1 MFDKLI
7 ELITNWIEQILPV
20 FIVRQYEMAVVL
32 RNGKYKKTYHP
43 GIYYKIPFFDEVI
56 AQHVVVT
63 TLSLPPQS
71 LYTKDKQNIVVKGL
85 VKYRIADVKTFL
97 LEVYDAQ
104 DAISDMTQSIIKNIV
119 MDKTLDECVDSEI
132 DNTLSKKARV
142 EAKKWGVD
150 IQQVTLTDLAP
161 IRSFRIINDT
171 VINKLD

>member
-7 ELITNWIEQILPV
+7 EVLSDWTEQILPV
-20 FIVRQYEMAVVL
+20 FIIRDYEMGVL
-32 RNGKYKKTYHP
+32 LRMGKYNKLLNP
-43 GIYYKIPFFDEVI
+43 GLHFKIPFLDEVI
-56 AQHVVVT
+56 SQHVVVT
-63 TLSLPPQS
+63 TLSLAPQS

-85 VKYRIADVKTFL
+85 VKYRISDVQTFL

-119 MDKTLDECVDSEI
+119 MDKTLEECVDIEI
-132 DNTLSKKARV
+132 DNTLTKKARV
-142 EAKKWGVD
+142 EAKKWGVE

>member
-1 MFDKLI
+1 MFDKL
-7 ELITNWIEQILPV
+7 LDFITNWIEQFLPV
-20 FIVRQYEMAVVL
+20 FIIRHYEMGVL
-32 RNGKYKKTYHP
+32 LRLGKYKNTLSP
-43 GIYYKIPFFDEVI
+43 GWYFKIPFADEVI
-56 AQHVVVT
+56 VQHVVVT

-85 VKYRIADVKTFL
+85 VKYKISDVKIFL

-104 DAISDMTQSIIKNIV
+104 DAIADMTQSIIKNIV
-119 MDKTLDECVDSEI
+119 MDKTLEECIDSEI
-132 DNTLSKKARV
+132 DNTLTKKARV
-142 EAKKWGVD
+142 EARKWGVE